1 MHLLRI
7 DSTSLDDTAIAVDLE
22 QTIAPLVFL
31 SFTDSD
37 LAALGTAWQKADFP
51 PLRLAK
57 LTDLKHPYS
66 VDLWLESVATHAKTI
81 VVRLLGGMDYWRYG
95 VEQLAAAARVRDIRL
110 VFIPGDYQ
118 EDSRLVTASTVE
130 PGIVRH
136 LWSLFQNG
144 GPANMQSA
152 LQFMAGGILQPV
164 AKVQA
169 FGALTGACGCEVQGA
184 PRALIVFYRSAYLSD
199 DFEPVSA
206 LAEALQKRGFHTC
219 AVYVSSLKD
228 PAATDPMRHHLSAFQ
243 PDVIFNTTAFSAK
256 LGEGG
261 TILDHA
267 DAPVFQVIMAGS
279 SQQAWLSQTRGLNA
293 ADQAMNVVL
302 PEVDGRIV
310 ARAVSFKAQEPR
322 HADLEHA
329 ALIHRSEA
337 SRIDFIAEL
346 ATKWSSLRRLPNLE
360 KRIALV
366 LSDYPSKG
374 GRTGY
379 AVGLDTPNSV
389 LEIVQTLQK
398 AGYTTGALPS
408 AAELMRMLTH
418 GERRATLSLNKYVH
432 SFARLPLSFQQD
444 VTLAWGEPIQDEAL
458 VDGFFSFRFVE
469 CGKLIICIQPERGR
483 AKMRKGDYHDTN
495 LPPCHSYIAFYM
507 WLRAQIDVLV
517 HVGAHGTLEWLPG
530 KSVAL
535 SDTCAPEVVLGPTPV
550 IYPFIVNNP
559 GEAAQAKRRLA
570 AVTLGHM
577 TPPLVVAGVH
587 GALAELEGLM
597 DEYAQAE
604 TLDPRRAKHLAGL
617 IMSKAQNSGWL
628 EESGTADTAPGTEAL
643 STLDGWLCDIKDM
656 RIGDGL
662 HVFGQG
668 PCGNEEQNGLLK
680 ALSGRFVAPGPA
692 GAPSQG
698 RMDVLPT
705 GRNLYTIDPRA
716 IPSRTAWE
724 IGKAIAQEVLETY
737 AQEHGE
743 WPKSVFLDLWA
754 STSMRTGGDDLAQAF
769 AFLGVRP
776 KWDDASTRV
785 NGFEILPLALLGR
798 ARVDVT
804 LRISGLFRDVFPMQI
819 ALFDAAVKAVAAL
832 DEPLEDN
839 PLVAKHLTDQRIFG
853 SAPGTYGL
861 GLGETLA
868 RGTWQTRDDLG
879 NAYIAANS
887 YAYGTAGDG
896 VKSDAFAA
904 RVAATDAF
912 VHVQDM
918 AGQDVLDSDAFAQ
931 NEGGFAAA
939 AASLGKAPAIYHTD
953 NTLNSPKVRTLQKEV
968 ARVLRARATNPVWL
982 AGQMRHGY
990 RGASEIA
997 ETVDNVF
1004 NFAALAAVVNDAQFD
1019 ALFDATLGNSK
1030 VRDFLRTANLDAS
1043 QAIENKFKEAL
1054 QRGLWTSRRNS
1065 VLAVLA
1071 EEILP

>member
-1 MHLLRI
+1 MHLLRV

-22 QTIAPLVFL
+22 QSVAPLVFL

-37 LAALGTAWQKADFP
+37 LAALGSAWQKGDYP

-57 LTDLKHPYS
+57 LADLKHPYS
-66 VDLWLESVATHAKTI
+66 IDLWLERVAAHAKTI

-95 VEQLAAAARVRDIRL
+95 VEQLAAAARDRSIRL

-118 EDSRLVTASTVE
+118 EDTRLVRASTVE
-130 PGIVRH
+130 PEIVRH
-136 LWSLFQNG
+136 LWAFFQNG
-144 GPANMQSA
+144 GPVNMESV
-152 LQFMAGGILQPV
+152 LHFMAGGPLQP
-164 AKVQA
+164 AEKVQA
-169 FGALTGACGCEVQGA
+169 FGALNALCRCTHRGA

-199 DFEPVSA
+199 DVAPISD
-206 LAEALQKRGFHTC
+206 LAEAMQKRGFHTC

-228 PAATDPMRHHLSAFQ
+228 PAAEAAIQHHLAAFQ
-243 PDVIFNTTAFSAK
+243 PDIIFNTTAFSAK
-256 LGEGG
+256 LGNRG
-261 TILDHA
+261 TLLDQA

-279 SQQAWLSQTRGLNA
+279 SQQAWLTQTRGLNA

-302 PEVDGRIV
+302 PEVDGRIIS
-310 ARAVSFKAQEPR
+310 RAVSFKAQEPR
-322 HADLEHA
+322 HPDLQHA

-346 ATKWSSLRRLPNLE
+346 ATKWSNLRRLPNQD

-389 LEIVQTLQK
+389 LEIVRTLRK
-398 AGYTTGALPS
+398 AGYTTRTLQGAP
-408 AAELMRMLTH
+408 ELLQTLTH
-418 GERRATLSLNKYVH
+418 GARCATISLNKYAH
-432 SFARLPLSFQQD
+432 AFALLPVSFQQA
-444 VTLAWGEPIQDEAL
+444 VTGAWGEPNQDEAL
-458 VDGFFSFRFVE
+458 ADGFFAFRFVE
-469 CGKLIICIQPERGR
+469 NGKLIICVQPERGS

-495 LPPCHSYIAFYM
+495 LPPCHGYIAFYL
-507 WLRAQIDVLV
+507 WLRDQIDALI

-535 SDTCAPEVVLGPTPV
+535 SNTCAPEVVLGPTPV

-577 TPPLVVAGVH
+577 TPPLIVAGVH
-587 GALAELEGLM
+587 GALAELEGLL

-617 IMSKAQNSGWL
+617 IMTKAQTSGWL
-628 EESGTADTAPGTEAL
+628 EECGAADTVPVSEVL
-643 STLDGWLCDIKDM
+643 SSLDGWLCEIKAM

-668 PCGNEEQNGLLK
+668 SCGAEEQNGLLK

-724 IGKAIAQEVLETY
+724 IGQIIAQEVLETY

-769 AFLGVRP
+769 AFIGVRP
-776 KWDDASTRV
+776 KWDDASSRV

-819 ALFDAAVKAVAAL
+819 TLFDAAVRAVAAL

-839 PLVAKHLTDQRIFG
+839 PMVAKHTTHQRIFG

-861 GLGETLA
+861 GLGETLS
-868 RGTWQTRDDLG
+868 RGTWETRTELG
-879 NAYIAANS
+879 EAYLAANS
-887 YAYGTAGDG
+887 YAYGVEGDG
-896 VKSDAFAA
+896 VKSNAFAA

-939 AASLGKAPAIYHTD
+939 AASLGKAPAIYHAD
-953 NTLNSPKVRTLQKEV
+953 NTMNSPKVRTLKKEV
-968 ARVLRARATNPVWL
+968 ARVLRARATNPVWM

-1004 NFAALAAVVNDAQFD
+1004 NFAALADVVNDAQFD

-1030 VRDFLRTANLDAS
+1030 VRDFLSAANLDARL
-1043 QAIENKFKEAL
+1043 AIENKFKEAL
-1054 QRGLWTSRRNS
+1054 RRGLWTSRRNS
-1065 VLAVLA
+1065 VLNILT
-1071 EEILP
+1071 EETLP

>member
-7 DSTSLDDTAIAVDLE
+7 DSTSLDDTAVAVDLE
-22 QTIAPLVFL
+22 QNTAPLVFL

-37 LAALGTAWQKADFP
+37 LAALGAAWTKGSFP

-57 LTDLKHPYS
+57 LADLKHPYS
-66 VDLWLESVATHAKTI
+66 VDLWLERVATRAKTI

-95 VEQLAAAARVRDIRL
+95 VEQLADAARVHGIRL

-118 EDSRLVTASTVE
+118 EDIRLVTASTVGPE
-130 PGIVRH
+130 MVRH
-136 LWSLFQNG
+136 FWAFFQNG
-144 GPANMQSA
+144 GPANMRSA
-152 LQFMAGGILQPV
+152 LQFMAGEPLQP
-164 AKVQA
+164 AEKVPA
-169 FGALTGACGCEVQGA
+169 FGALGALCDCAVRGA
-184 PRALIVFYRSAYLSD
+184 PRALIIVYRSSYLSD
-199 DFEPVSA
+199 DFAPASA
-206 LAEALQKRGFHTC
+206 LTKALQKRGFQTC
-219 AVYVSSLKD
+219 AVFVSSLKD
-228 PAATDPMRHHLSAFQ
+228 PAVSEPMRHHLVAFQ
-243 PDVIFNTTAFSAK
+243 PDVIVNTTAFSAK
-256 LGEGG
+256 SGETG
-261 TILDHA
+261 TILDQA
-267 DAPVFQVIMAGS
+267 DAPVFQVIMSGS
-279 SQQAWLSQTRGLNA
+279 SLQAWHTQSRGLNA

-302 PEVDGRIV
+302 PEVDGRIIT
-310 ARAVSFKAQEPR
+310 RAVSFKAQEPR
-322 HADLEHA
+322 HPDLQHA
-329 ALIHRSEA
+329 ALIHQPES
-337 SRIDFIAEL
+337 SRVSFVAEL
-346 ATKWSSLRRLPNLE
+346 AKKWTNIRRLPNQE
-360 KRIALV
+360 KRLALV

-389 LEIVQTLQK
+389 REIVQTLQK
-398 AGYTTGALPS
+398 AGYATGPIPTGPELICALTRG
-408 AAELMRMLTH
+408 A
-418 GERRATLSLNKYVH
+418 RRATISMNKYVH
-432 SFARLPLSFQQD
+432 AFAKLPLSFQHE
-444 VTLAWGEPIQDEAL
+444 VTSAWGEPGVDEACE
-458 VDGFFSFRFVE
+458 DGFFSFRFVE
-469 CGKLIICIQPERGR
+469 CGNLIICVQPERGR
-483 AKMRKGDYHDTN
+483 AKARKGDYHDTN
-495 LPPCHSYIAFYM
+495 LPPCHGYIAFYM
-507 WLRAQIDVLV
+507 WLRDRIDALV

-535 SDTCAPEVVLGPTPV
+535 SDTCAPEIVLGPIPV

-570 AVTLGHM
+570 AVTIGHM

-587 GALAELEGLM
+587 GALAELEALM

-604 TLDPRRAKHLAGL
+604 TLDPRRARHLAGL
-617 IMSKAQNSGWL
+617 IMAKAQASGWL
-628 EESGTADTAPGTEAL
+628 EESGAADNAGVSEAL
-643 STLDGWLCDIKDM
+643 SSLDGWLCDIKDM

-668 PCGNEEQNGLLK
+668 ICAIEEQNGLLK

-705 GRNLYTIDPRA
+705 GRNLFTIDPRA

-724 IGKAIAQEVLETY
+724 IGQRIAQEVLETH

-785 NGFEILPLALLGR
+785 SGFEILPLALLGR

-819 ALFDAAVKAVAAL
+819 ALFNAAVKAVAAL
-832 DEPLEDN
+832 DEPAEDN
-839 PLVAKHLTDQRIFG
+839 PLVGKHLANQRIFG

-861 GLGETLA
+861 GLGETLSQ
-868 RGTWQTRDDLG
+868 GTWQTRDDLG
-879 NAYIAANS
+879 KAYIAANS
-887 YAYGTAGDG
+887 YAYGAEGEG
-896 VKSDAFAA
+896 VKSDAFAR

-939 AASLGKAPAIYHTD
+939 AAALGKSPAIYHTD
-953 NTLNSPKVRTLQKEV
+953 NTTNSPKVRTLQKEV
-968 ARVLRARATNPVWL
+968 ARVLRARATNPVWM

-1004 NFAALAAVVNDAQFD
+1004 NFSALAEVVNDSQFD
-1019 ALFDATLGNSK
+1019 ALFDATLGNEK
-1030 VRDFLRTANLDAS
+1030 IRDFLRSANPDAA
-1043 QAIENKFKEAL
+1043 QAIEKKFKEAL
-1054 QRGLWTSRRNS
+1054 RRGLWTSQRNS
-1065 VLAVLA
+1065 VLAALA
-1071 EEILP
+1071 EEIRP